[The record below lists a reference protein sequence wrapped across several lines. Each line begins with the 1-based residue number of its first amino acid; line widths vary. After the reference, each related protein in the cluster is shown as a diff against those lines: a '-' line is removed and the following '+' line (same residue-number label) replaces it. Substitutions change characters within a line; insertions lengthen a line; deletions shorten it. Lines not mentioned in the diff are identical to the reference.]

1 MIEFVMLKS
10 HVFDAR
16 WVFLCIVLVDSP
28 HIECVVDV
36 PLDELHCDE
45 VIALAAVVEDQSV
58 LVRGFQLEVGK
69 RQSATTLSITYKYLH
84 LPTLLLM

>member
-1 MIEFVMLKS
+1 MCLMPDGFSSAWFWLN
-10 HVFDAR
+10 
-16 WVFLCIVLVDSP
+16 SP

-36 PLDELHCDE
+36 PLDELHSNE
-45 VIALAAVVEDQSV
+45 VISLAAVVEDQSV
-58 LVRGFQLEVGK
+58 LVRGLQLEVGK